1 MLRPDASLE
10 QALTRVP
17 NAPLFRR
24 GQEETLIGR
33 EFSYSSARLGGSDAR
48 SNTFPTIFLWLP
60 LRVNRVV
67 DVFACDQP
75 DDDKKTAGR
84 ARFGRSCQSV
94 R

>member
-1 MLRPDASLE
+1 MLGPSATAPSRVRDA
-10 QALTRVP
+10 P
-17 NAPLFRR
+17 PPFRR
-24 GQEETLIGR
+24 GQEETLIGNG
-33 EFSYSSARLGGSDAR
+33 FSYSSARLGGSDAR

-60 LRVNRVV
+60 LRVNRIV

-84 ARFGRSCQSV
+84 TSFRRSCQSV